1 MEGQT
6 SELAPRRRCTASAV
20 SAIALVLAAV
30 LSACST
36 YHVRSVDIKYSFTQ
50 SDYEDA
56 LKRIENIDRGT
67 SELLYLYEKGLVL
80 HYQNQYVESNELF
93 ERAELLLEEL
103 YTKSITRE
111 LAALTVTDNIAKY
124 RGESYEA
131 VLVNYFKILNYL
143 YLGDIDGALVECRRV
158 NYKLQYLIDTEG
170 VFFTDDP
177 FIQYL
182 TGMVYRIGAEINEA
196 DVSFRVALDEYR
208 ELAEDYGTDVPELL
222 YCDAL
227 KTAELLGDFQAA
239 DSVMMYC
246 PQMPP
251 PEYGTL
257 NLFLECGFVAH
268 LEERKVVLPIFK
280 KDDTSDVDAFAE
292 VLAAREGVPVSS
304 YDGNVTIDYV
314 LKIAMPVLVPTPVP
328 WDRAVVKP
336 IVIPG
341 SVGETKSVSA
351 ASLGSDGPAFSAD
364 VVDNVDAYS
373 AAAFEETYGKVLF
386 RTIVRALSKYAA
398 KDGAAKKDE
407 VLGWLVN
414 WFNVATESADT
425 RCWATLP
432 EKILMSRL
440 VLPVGRYDLSID
452 LIDAGGQI
460 VETIVIE
467 DVSIESGRTVFLN
480 HRIF

>member
-1 MEGQT
+1 MESQT
-6 SELAPRRRCTASAV
+6 PELAWRRRCAASAV
-20 SAIALVLAAV
+20 SAIALVLTAV

-50 SDYEDA
+50 SDYEEA
-56 LKRIENIDRGT
+56 LKRIESIDRGT
-67 SELLYLYEKGLVL
+67 SELLYLYEKGLLL
-80 HYQNQYVESNELF
+80 HYQNQYVESNDLL

-103 YTKSITRE
+103 YTKSVTRE
-111 LAALTVTDNIAKY
+111 LAALTITDNIAKY

-182 TGMVYRIGAEINEA
+182 TGMVYRIGAEINDAE
-196 DVSFRVALDEYR
+196 VSFRVALEEYR
-208 ELAEDYGTDVPELL
+208 ELAEDYGIAVPELL

-227 KTAELLGDFQAA
+227 KTAKLLGDVQAA

-268 LEERKVVLPIFK
+268 LEERKVVLPVFK
-280 KDDTSDVDAFAE
+280 KDDASDVDAFAE
-292 VLAAREGVPVSS
+292 VLAAREGVAVSS
-304 YDGNVTIDYV
+304 YDGDVKIDYI
-314 LKIAMPVLVPTPVP
+314 LKIAMPVLIPTPVP
-328 WDRAVVKP
+328 WDRAVIKP
-336 IVIPG
+336 IVIPD
-341 SVGETKSVSA
+341 SVGETLSLST
-351 ASLGSDGPAFSAD
+351 ASLGSDGPAFGAD
-364 VVDNVDAYS
+364 VVDNLDAYS
-373 AAAFEETYGKVLF
+373 VAAFEETYGKVLF
-386 RTIVRALSKYAA
+386 RTIVRALTKYAA
-398 KDGAAKKDE
+398 KEGASEKDE
-407 VLGWLVN
+407 TLGWLVN
-414 WFNVATESADT
+414 WFNVTTESADT
-425 RCWATLP
+425 RNWATLP
-432 EKILMSRL
+432 QKILMSRL
-440 VLPVGRYDLSID
+440 VLPDGRYDLSID

-467 DVSIESGRTVFLN
+467 DVSIKSGRTVFLN